1 MIIKVGSR
9 GSNLAMTQTKW
20 VMEQIKK
27 KHPDLEWEL
36 IIIKTTG
43 DRIQDVS
50 LDKLGEKGIFVKE
63 IEEALLQG
71 RIDLAVHSM
80 KDMPGQNTPGL
91 CFSAVPLREDPRD
104 GLVLNYGRK
113 SLDELP
119 QGARVATGS
128 KRRGAQLLKVRPDL
142 QIEPIRGNVETRI
155 RKMKEEG
162 MDGLVLAMAGMK
174 RLGLLENMEEHVMPL
189 DVDMVIPSP
198 AQGILGLQ
206 IREGDRKT
214 DELLGCLEDPVARI
228 QMEAERAFLVETNG
242 GCHMPMGAYC
252 HVNGNS
258 IRLEGIMGDEE
269 CTYLNRDCVEGL
281 AEDSKALGIALAKRI
296 KGETR

>member
-1 MIIKVGSR
+1 MMIKVGSR
-9 GSNLAMTQTKW
+9 GSNLALTQTKW

-27 KHPDLEWEL
+27 SHPDMEWEL
-36 IIIKTTG
+36 TIIKTTG

-63 IEEALLQG
+63 IEEALLQK

-80 KDMPGQNTPGL
+80 KDMPGLVTPGL
-91 CFSAVPLREDPRD
+91 RFSAVPEREDPRD

-119 QGARVATGS
+119 NGARVATGS
-128 KRRGAQLLKVRPDL
+128 KRRGAQLLKIRQDL
-142 QIEPIRGNVETRI
+142 QIESIRGNVETRI
-155 RKMKEEG
+155 RKMKENG
-162 MDGLVLAMAGMK
+162 QDGLILAMAGIK
-174 RLGLLENMEEHVMPL
+174 RLGLLETMEECVMPL
-189 DVDMVIPSP
+189 DVDQVVPSP

-206 IREGDRKT
+206 IREEDYVM
-214 DELLGCLEDPVARI
+214 DELLQCLEDPVARV

-252 HVNGNS
+252 RVVGDRIDLIGVFGN
-258 IRLEGIMGDEE
+258 EE
-269 CTYLNRDCVEGL
+269 CTYLNRENVEGSVQDG
-281 AEDSKALGIALAKRI
+281 AALGRELAKRI
-296 KGETR
+296 KGETE